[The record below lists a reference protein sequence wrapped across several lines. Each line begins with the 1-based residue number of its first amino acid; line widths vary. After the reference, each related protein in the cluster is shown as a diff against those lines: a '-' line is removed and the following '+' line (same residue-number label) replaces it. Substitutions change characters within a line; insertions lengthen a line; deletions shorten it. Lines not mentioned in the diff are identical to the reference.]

1 MKDALADLPIYV
13 INLNTPKY
21 RVKREFMQKQ
31 LDDLGLAFEFLDATD
46 DRQTLTAEEIDLLGG
61 KEMLFKYVNNPDTP
75 QGSVGCII
83 SHFRC
88 YKKLLTSSHPYCL
101 ILEDDAVL
109 LADSLVVL
117 RNLLQ
122 QEKEWNLIRLGYI
135 IPSTR
140 DQLFFGK
147 STFPLN
153 FLACRRLALDS
164 GLVNPRSYYFGAL
177 AFDIKNTHAYLI
189 SREGAKLAL
198 NNWTASIQHL
208 DITMNLAPL
217 PHQFAVMPSISHQED
232 TLAESATGWDG
243 KYIPFRPSGMDLPS
257 QIKNKSTI
265 IRSPDSAPPPAGTNQ
280 WKKVSRK
287 IGWWYYKIASTWKV
301 LFVRKTGKAP

>member
-88 YKKLLTSSHPYCL
+88 YKKLLASPHPYCL
-101 ILEDDAVL
+101 ILEDDAAL
-109 LADSLVVL
+109 SADSLVVL

-122 QEKEWNLIRLGYI
+122 RGEKWNLIRLGYF
-135 IPSTR
+135 IPYIPK

-147 STFPLN
+147 SIFPLN
-153 FLACRRLALDS
+153 FLACRRLNIEGELS
-164 GLVNPRSYYFGAL
+164 NRRPYYLGPL
-177 AFDIKNTHAYLI
+177 AFQIKGTYAYLI
-189 SREGAKLAL
+189 SREGAELAL
-198 NNWTASIQHL
+198 QCWTSPIQHL
-208 DITMNLAPL
+208 DVTMNLAPL
-217 PHQFAVMPSISHQED
+217 PHQFAVAPGVFGHED
-232 TLAESATGWDG
+232 FASSATGWEG
-243 KYIPFRPSGMDLPS
+243 EYIPFRPSGIDLPY
-257 QIKNKSTI
+257 QIKNKPAI
-265 IRSPDSAPPPAGTNQ
+265 IRPPDFTPLPAGTSQ
-280 WKKVSRK
+280 WKKIRWK
-287 IGWWYYKIASTWKV
+287 IRWRYYMILNTWKI
-301 LFVRKTGKAP
+301 LFVRKTA